1 MTSDSGRA
9 RGVHGFTSDINVTP
23 MADIFLV
30 LLIIFLIT
38 TPLLQQGVFVNKAK
52 ARNAQE
58 AIEAQAEEATEVTI
72 TRDQSV
78 YINNQAIPDSQ
89 FVEKLSE
96 RVALAPDFPLFVKVD
111 VAAPYGKVVEIVNK
125 ARDAGAEK
133 IGLIVDRERKQGR

>member
-1 MTSDSGRA
+1 MTGDRKGTSISA
-9 RGVHGFTSDINVTP
+9 MTSDINVTP

-58 AIEAQAEEATEVTI
+58 ALEAEAEEATEVTI

-78 YINNQAIPDSQ
+78 YVNKKAIPDSEL
-89 FVEKLSE
+89 VEKLTE
-96 RVALAPDFPLFVKVD
+96 RVALAPDFPLFIKAD
-111 VAAPYGKVVEIVNK
+111 VATPYGRVVEIVNK
-125 ARDAGAEK
+125 ARDAGAER
-133 IGLIVDRERKQGR
+133 IGLLVDREKQKGG

>member
-1 MTSDSGRA
+1 M
-9 RGVHGFTSDINVTP
+9 VSDINVTP

-58 AIEAQAEEATEVTI
+58 ALEAEAEEATEVTI

-78 YINNQAIPDSQ
+78 YVNKLAVPDSQ
-89 FVEKLSE
+89 LVEKLME
-96 RVALAPDFPLFVKVD
+96 RVELAPDFPLFIKAD
-111 VAAPYGKVVEIVNK
+111 VATPYGRVVEIVNK
-125 ARDAGAEK
+125 ARDAGAER
-133 IGLIVDRERKQGR
+133 IGLLVDREKQKGG